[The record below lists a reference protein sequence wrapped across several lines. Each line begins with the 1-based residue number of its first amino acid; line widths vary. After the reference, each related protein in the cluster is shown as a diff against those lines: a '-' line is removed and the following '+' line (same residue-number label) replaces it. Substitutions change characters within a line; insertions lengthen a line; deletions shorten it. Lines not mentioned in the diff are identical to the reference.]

1 MLELMASGMTH
12 QEILDDYEDLEEN
25 DLLAC
30 LLFAAQLT
38 RVKSI
43 TRLVA

>member
-1 MLELMASGMTH
+1 MLELMASGMSH
-12 QEILDDYEDLEEN
+12 AEILADYEDLDEQ

-38 RVKSI
+38 KVKHIS
-43 TRLVA
+43 RLVA